1 MAEKNLGRKDQLAMD
16 RGKKLGNSPIR
27 PETAWDEIAL
37 NQSSFEAVV
46 FSPPRRLGA
55 ILKRV
60 LVSEI
65 AIIVD
70 GGRRRRRSGS
80 VSLRKPYAKREAFP
94 PLPMPGLAIRM
105 LGIWRWRPWSNAL
118 GRHRILWRVS
128 PTMASPIIRLVSSL
142 INL

>member
-1 MAEKNLGRKDQLAMD
+1 MD
-16 RGKKLGNSPIR
+16 HGKKLGNSPIR

-37 NQSSFEAVV
+37 NQPSFEAVV
-46 FSPPRRLGA
+46 FSQPRRLGA

-65 AIIVD
+65 AIIV
-70 GGRRRRRSGS
+70 GEGRRRSGS
-80 VSLRKPYAKREAFP
+80 VSLKKPYAKREAFP

-105 LGIWRWRPWSNAL
+105 LGIWRWRPWSNAS